1 MNLMQ
6 AVKSRY
12 ATKKFDSSKR
22 ISDEDFEQIK
32 TLLQFSPSSIN
43 SQPWHFIVADSDK
56 GKQRLAKGAEA
67 PYSANQPKILDASHV
82 VLFCAK
88 TEVSDEY
95 LQTITEQE
103 DKDGRFPNPEGKA
116 LAMKVR
122 TFYTDLH
129 RTEWHDVE
137 CWTQKQVY
145 MNWGTVL
152 LGAALMD
159 IDAVPIEGVDLEVL
173 NQEFDLAQQG
183 LTAVGLVALGY
194 RAADDVNAS
203 LPKSRL
209 PIEQTF
215 TFLD

>member
-1 MNLMQ
+1 MNLTA

-12 ATKKFDSSKR
+12 ATKKFDASKR
-22 ISDEDFEQIK
+22 ISDADFEQVK
-32 TLLQFSPSSIN
+32 MLLQYSPSSIN
-43 SQPWHFIVADSDK
+43 SQPWHFIIADSDQ
-56 GKQRLAKGAEA
+56 GKQRLAKAAQGS
-67 PYSANQPKILDASHV
+67 YSANHPKILDASHV

-88 TEVSDEY
+88 TEVSDDY
-95 LQTITEQE
+95 LHKITEQE
-103 DKDGRFPNPEGKA
+103 DRDGRFSNPEGKA

-122 TFYTDLH
+122 TFYSDLH
-129 RTEWHDVE
+129 RKQWHDVE

-152 LGAALMD
+152 LGAALLG

-173 NQEFDLAQQG
+173 NQEFKLAQQG

-194 RAADDVNAS
+194 RSEDDLNAT

-209 PIEQTF
+209 PADEIF
-215 TFLD
+215 TFL